1 MKITLDSIVSGFKS
15 VTKLISNFDK
25 IEDDLNNKVLY
36 RDNPEGEPNQMQNDL
51 DMNSQRIVN
60 LVSPVNDS
68 EPARWAD
75 VKNGVTGIDEPVPSQ
90 TGNAKTPLTTN
101 GTGLV
106 FGQIEADHVDFTPAS
121 GPVTDV
127 QTQLLA
133 IDAVLAETGTV
144 DDKELLS
151 KGFNS
156 SLASLPRLYR
166 KLTEYNE
173 STSTQIKVVGMG
185 SSVGNGAG
193 TSDPATFSP
202 VVQFANRV
210 EAKFNKLGIYNI
222 VTSNQSVN
230 GSTLSGGA
238 ADIDSVLSSEQ
249 PDVILLAYG
258 MNDGG
263 TSQYNANMSYP
274 FVEANLKTIISK
286 CHEADCDVI
295 VCTTPH
301 PNTDTQSFSMNP
313 VLAMNYPTASWTL
326 TEGFSFTSGP
336 KQINSTT
343 SGAFTNTANGFGL
356 TVGRKINISGTAS
369 NDGDYTIATID
380 GSGDFITVSEV
391 IVTEALVT
399 CTIKRNTILDSE
411 LVPTVVNSTPSI
423 DALGYGVGNEV
434 IVSHRHYRVNQA
446 MRKAAIESG
455 VSVVDVEHYW
465 FEAVHTAGGVAALYG
480 VGETVHPNDAGY
492 TQSYNYGLFDFVD
505 SISESYV
512 LGVQQNSLLP
522 SVYIE
527 TSRRTASL
535 EVGQKSTST
544 EVATFSN
551 EAGAA
556 LLTVD
561 GTSGVVF
568 DSSVDLV
575 AGGVVQQVTGNAAVT
590 TSVGSKFNQTAA
602 WDVPTTTDSQG
613 KIIITATQSG
623 IGKQCVEYGFSNN
636 AGTTTVIQAFTV
648 GSSVLTS
655 VTGSGD
661 NIVITPAA
669 ANTNI
674 RWQLVE
680 IT

>member
-1 MKITLDSIVSGFKS
+1 M
-15 VTKLISNFDK
+15 
-25 IEDDLNNKVLY
+25 
-36 RDNPEGEPNQMQNDL
+36 
-51 DMNSQRIVN
+51 
-60 LVSPVNDS
+60 
-68 EPARWAD
+68 
-75 VKNGVTGIDEPVPSQ
+75 
-90 TGNAKTPLTTN
+90 
-101 GTGLV
+101 
-106 FGQIEADHVDFTPAS
+106 
-121 GPVTDV
+121 
-127 QTQLLA
+127 
-133 IDAVLAETGTV
+133 
-144 DDKELLS
+144 
-151 KGFNS
+151 
-156 SLASLPRLYR
+156 
-166 KLTEYNE
+166 
-173 STSTQIKVVGMG
+173 
-185 SSVGNGAG
+185 
-193 TSDPATFSP
+193 
-202 VVQFANRV
+202 
-210 EAKFNKLGIYNI
+210 
-222 VTSNQSVN
+222 
-230 GSTLSGGA
+230 
-238 ADIDSVLSSEQ
+238 
-249 PDVILLAYG
+249 
-258 MNDGG
+258 
-263 TSQYNANMSYP
+263 
-274 FVEANLKTIISK
+274 
-286 CHEADCDVI
+286 
-295 VCTTPH
+295 
-301 PNTDTQSFSMNP
+301 
-313 VLAMNYPTASWTL
+313 
-326 TEGFSFTSGP
+326 
-336 KQINSTT
+336 
-343 SGAFTNTANGFGL
+343 
-356 TVGRKINISGTAS
+356 
-369 NDGDYTIATID
+369 
-380 GSGDFITVSEV
+380 
-391 IVTEALVT
+391 TEALVT

-446 MRKAAIESG
+446 MRKAAIKSG